1 MNKIYCF
8 VIAACLAI
16 SGCADTNPEMIT
28 SSVDP
33 SSTISFKSTNTNAR
47 VYIDNNLVGV
57 IGDFMTGQDVLVVL
71 PGSHKI
77 EIRDTNDNLLFTQTI
92 FLSNGV
98 NKVINVH

>member
-1 MNKIYCF
+1 
-8 VIAACLAI
+8 
-16 SGCADTNPEMIT
+16 
-28 SSVDP
+28 
-33 SSTISFKSTNTNAR
+33 
-47 VYIDNNLVGV
+47 
-57 IGDFMTGQDVLVVL
+57 MTGQDVLVVL